1 MIGMN
6 QTTMTMIKVKSQMIK
21 KMMKMGV
28 MMITVIT
35 TGVSAPE
42 AVARGGVPVE
52 QAVGVSHHPHDINP
66 HHPLLQPTRPVLDDP
81 YVTDPQIT
89 PPILLPRRCDRGKQY
104 GMQK

>member
-42 AVARGGVPVE
+42 AVAREGAQVE
-52 QAVGVSHHPHDINP
+52 QAVDVSHHPHDIN
-66 HHPLLQPTRPVLDDP
+66 HLLRPTRPVLDDP

-89 PPILLPRRCDRGKQY
+89 PPILLPHRCDRGKQY